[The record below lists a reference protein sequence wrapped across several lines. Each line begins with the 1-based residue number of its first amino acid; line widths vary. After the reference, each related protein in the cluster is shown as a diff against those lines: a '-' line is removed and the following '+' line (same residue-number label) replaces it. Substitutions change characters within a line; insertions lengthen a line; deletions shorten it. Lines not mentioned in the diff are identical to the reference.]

1 MTFQKLAVLCALS
14 PWTLL
19 GAAVETGLPDSDSPS
34 IVRHSNVQ
42 AFRTPFFFERN
53 KGQYA
58 PEVKFYHRSKDYS
71 FFLTATE
78 MVTVF
83 RRYRRQTGP
92 SDSLKIKFLG
102 TQSWARTVGEDPLES
117 RSHYFLGDRPDRW
130 VTGVEHFR
138 RVRIANLYP
147 GIDAVFYGRQGRI
160 EYDLEIRPGADPNLI
175 RLQVE
180 SSERI
185 HLDERGRLLAR
196 LREGQVVQEA
206 PFIYQGTR
214 TRPQPVGGSYR
225 LLDSRVFWF

>member
-1 MTFQKLAVLCALS
+1 MTFPKLAVLCALS

-19 GAAVETGLPDSDSPS
+19 GAAVETGLPDSTSPS
-34 IVRHSNVQ
+34 IVHHSNVQ

-58 PEVKFYHRSKDYS
+58 PEVKFYHRSRDYS

-83 RRYRRQTGP
+83 RRDKRQTGP

-102 TQSWARTVGEDPLES
+102 TQSWARAVGEDPLES

-130 VTGVEHFR
+130 VTGVEHFQ

-147 GIDAVFYGRQGRI
+147 GIDAVFYGRRGKSNTIWRS
-160 EYDLEIRPGADPNLI
+160 DP
-175 RLQVE
+175 VP
-180 SSERI
+180 I
-185 HLDERGRLLAR
+185 HTSFAFKLKVR
-196 LREGQVVQEA
+196 
-206 PFIYQGTR
+206 
-214 TRPQPVGGSYR
+214 
-225 LLDSRVFWF
+225 RVFTWTNEGACWPVSEKGR